1 MSKELKVHTYFLQGL
16 CGGNIKIG
24 KTSQEPMQLYW
35 AIVFDI
41 ANCDIKGP
49 LPEQLHRQL
58 GRKYNETL

>member
-1 MSKELKVHTYFLQGL
+1 MKNKLGQFTYLMNPICQTF
-16 CGGNIKIG
+16 NW
-24 KTSQEPMQLYW
+24 QLYW

-58 GRKYNETL
+58 GRKYNGIF